1 MKPRV
6 YVETS
11 VIGYLT
17 SWPSGNLIT
26 AARQKQTKDW
36 WRNAPDKYELFISE
50 LVVAECNTGDPIAI
64 LDRMEAMKSLPVV
77 VSSKEADD
85 LSAMLIARG
94 AVPASEPEDALHIAL
109 ATVNALDYL
118 VT

>member
-11 VIGYLT
+11 VIGYVT

-36 WRNAPDKYELFISE
+36 WRDAPDNYDLIVSD
-50 LVVAECNTGDPIAI
+50 LVVSECSIGDPKAI
-64 LDRMEAMKSLPVV
+64 RAR
-77 VSSKEADD
+77 
-85 LSAMLIARG
+85 LSVLK
-94 AVPASEPEDALHIAL
+94 P
-109 ATVNALDYL
+109 
-118 VT
+118 